1 MKKLSVFSIFA
12 LVLALAVPAVAADR
26 VIANGIDLWKT
37 PGDGTSFADF
47 SQQPIPAGFFCPGSP
62 PFTGRI
68 ITKGIPI
75 VTNQPGGLGGAD
87 TIVQRLDNARFS
99 KRGLATTRIQM
110 RAMQFE
116 GLTPIKTACGVF
128 KAFVQLD
135 GEQPVTT
142 MQIVRDNEKG
152 GRFSAPISVNVR
164 FLFKPVD
171 QVTTE
176 VWELRQEVRFPP
188 ARFQRWSDDRE
199 LSGAPV
205 VNGSVKVDTDGDGT
219 PDTFLPG
226 TSNFL
231 AGRSPR
237 VKIPSDPCHSST
249 AGRHCPYP
257 TENPE

>member
-1 MKKLSVFSIFA
+1 MKKLSVFAIFA
-12 LVLALAVPAVAADR
+12 QVLALAVPAVAANR

-47 SQQPIPAGFFCPGSP
+47 SQQPIPAGFFCPGSA

-68 ITKGIPI
+68 IMKGIPI
-75 VTNQPGGLGGAD
+75 VTNQPGGLGNAD

-99 KRGLATTRIQM
+99 KRGVATTRIQM

-116 GLTPIKTACGVF
+116 GLTPIKTACG
-128 KAFVQLD
+128 
-135 GEQPVTT
+135 
-142 MQIVRDNEKG
+142 
-152 GRFSAPISVNVR
+152 RFFAPISVNVR
-164 FLFKPVD
+164 FSFKPVD

-176 VWELRQEVRFPP
+176 VRELRQEVRFPP
-188 ARFQRWSDDRE
+188 ARFQRWSGDRE
-199 LSGAPV
+199 LSGASV

-231 AGRSPR
+231 AGRSPL
-237 VKIPSDPCHSST
+237 VKMPSDPCHSST
-249 AGRHCPYP
+249 TGQHCPYP
-257 TENPE
+257 PDGPE